1 MSVSSS
7 INIQIYQCMNLNMNQ
22 HQNLNLNPLNLPRLQ
37 IHWQIITRGPTPMSS
52 QVFMNMEMDL
62 VSRDVISLQ
71 MDTSHSLRQQSLQ
84 GHLSQYNGL
93 SVVAPSEEAVP
104 VINQTSFL
112 FFAASAPYSKG
123 LLDQALNREI
133 HHTITGPQ
141 GLLGDCNQENST
153 VETAMLEALFAP
165 PVDSSREMLM
175 AHSPC
180 LIQRTLMSRPSV
192 KTAGPSHGSKI
203 FQQPSS

>member
-1 MSVSSS
+1 
-7 INIQIYQCMNLNMNQ
+7 MNLNTNQ
-22 HQNLNLNPLNLPRLQ
+22 HQILNLNPLNLPRLQ
-37 IHWQIITRGPTPMSS
+37 IHWKIITRGPTPMSS

-62 VSRDVISLQ
+62 VSRGVISLQ
-71 MDTSHSLRQQSLQ
+71 MDISHSQRQQSLQ

-93 SVVAPSEEAVP
+93 SAVAPSEGAVP
-104 VINQTSFL
+104 VINQTLSFL

-141 GLLGDCNQENST
+141 GLLGDYNQKNST

-175 AHSPC
+175 VHSPC
-180 LIQRTLMSRPSV
+180 LIQRTSMSRPSV
-192 KTAGPSHGSKI
+192 KTAGPSHGSRFSNTK
-203 FQQPSS
+203 